1 MKIKQRKVV
10 LGGMLAVAAGV
21 VIWQYR
27 AYVTERDAIDERIRA
42 YTFDIQA
49 RDRQMEER
57 ARLTREL
64 RSFAASTFGTEE
76 EKVTASFRKSLNEII
91 AHFGLIEA
99 TVTSARPVG
108 VKNPAMD
115 ARVSEFARL
124 MSKDQRAIA
133 SSADFYAV
141 SGTLSSKGTLEQA
154 LRVMSTLQ
162 VQPWIHRIDG
172 FSIKPVGKEG
182 NRVEMSVTLTTTYF
196 MDPKL
201 RDNAEDPGWRP
212 VREAEFASWMPIVV
226 KNMFR
231 EPPPPAPAV
240 AVVATAAPATAA
252 QTPTIAPATPPPP
265 YDEWRISGMARGKDG
280 PTLMLV
286 NEKTREWR
294 TIDVGGT
301 ILDAKFV
308 TGEGEVAQIIIG
320 EERYTVRT
328 GQRLSER
335 ARVQ

>member
-1 MKIKQRKVV
+1 MNTTQRR
-10 LGGMLAVAAGV
+10 LIIGGVAALAAGV
-21 VIWQYR
+21 VLWQYMGYAKQR
-27 AYVTERDAIDERIRA
+27 EAVEERIRA
-42 YTFDIQA
+42 YTFDIKA
-49 RDRQMEER
+49 RDKKMEER

-64 RSFAASTFGTEE
+64 KAFAATTLGTDE

-99 TVTSARPVG
+99 SVTSARSVG
-108 VKNPAMD
+108 VKNPSME
-115 ARVSEFARL
+115 ARVSEFSRL
-124 MSKDQRAIA
+124 MSKEQRAA
-133 SSADFYAV
+133 AGLPDFYSM
-141 SGTLSSKGTLEQA
+141 SGTLTSKGTLEQA
-154 LRVMSTLQ
+154 LRVMATLQ

-196 MDPKL
+196 TDAKL
-201 RDNAEDPGWRP
+201 REPAEELKWRP

-231 EPPPPAPAV
+231 EPAPV
-240 AVVATAAPATAA
+240 APVVAIATAPTNTE
-252 QTPTIAPATPPPP
+252 TPLVKPAEPPPP
-265 YDEWRISGMARGKDG
+265 PPEYDEWRISGVARGKDG

-301 ILDAKFV
+301 ILDARFV
-308 TGEGEVAQIIIG
+308 TGEGEVAQIAIG
-320 EERYTVRT
+320 DERFTVRA

-335 ARVQ
+335 AKVQ